1 MFKFFN
7 IRKTGL
13 TDLTWDERNSADYL
27 YRPADLNASKTPP
40 QESSSKKRE
49 TTKKAKEVRR
59 RNKVP

>member
-7 IRKTGL
+7 IRKPGL

-40 QESSSKKRE
+40 RESISKEKRNHKKSKAS
-49 TTKKAKEVRR
+49 TKKK
-59 RNKVP
+59 